1 MKCKNYGEIDGKGG
15 KTANEVC
22 CSCGG
27 GANEQL
33 ALVVDDNNNQKAKY
47 KTQKVIASHHK

>member
-27 GANEQL
+27 GANE
-33 ALVVDDNNNQKAKY
+33 
-47 KTQKVIASHHK
+47 